1 MTNWN
6 NSRKR
11 LKIFTKEF
19 WKEYKWQDILINL
32 LIYFAVFS
40 SLLLIDLLT
49 KWGLY
54 IGDKPNEIIANYKIL
69 GIRSLLHRGTTL
81 EIGLTLPG
89 LHTIT
94 FLIII
99 STILFSALAKKK
111 YYRWWIAGLA
121 TIAAGSMGNMVDR
134 FIFKGVRDVFFLPFA
149 DLGTF
154 NFADVCIIFGSI
166 GFVVSAV
173 TFSLIEIYKEKRKKF
188 ISSEDFENELDENEN
203 NESTETKKN
212 VEANEQIES
221 NTSNNSKI
229 NEGKPIFK
237 E

>member
-6 NSRKR
+6 NSKKR
-11 LKIFTKEF
+11 PKIFTKEF

-54 IGDKPNEIIANYKIL
+54 IGDKPNEILANYKIL

-173 TFSLIEIYKEKRKKF
+173 TFSLIEIYKEKRKKS
-188 ISSEDFENELDENEN
+188 ISEDFENELDENDN

-212 VEANEQIES
+212 IETNKQIKS
-221 NTSNNSKI
+221 NTFNNSEI
-229 NEGKPIFK
+229 NEEKPISK

>member
-54 IGDKPNEIIANYKIL
+54 IGDKPNEILANYKIL

-99 STILFSALAKKK
+99 SSIYSNVCTIFYHILTNYSFKTKNRIENFYPTRLVSNTIIKLTLFIKAIHPNSRPQTIL
-111 YYRWWIAGLA
+111 AGIWAILE
-121 TIAAGSMGNMVDR
+121 IF
-134 FIFKGVRDVFFLPFA
+134 FIRKLD
-149 DLGTF
+149 TF
-154 NFADVCIIFGSI
+154 W
-166 GFVVSAV
+166 
-173 TFSLIEIYKEKRKKF
+173 
-188 ISSEDFENELDENEN
+188 NE
-203 NESTETKKN
+203 
-212 VEANEQIES
+212 
-221 NTSNNSKI
+221 
-229 NEGKPIFK
+229 F
-237 E
+237 

>member
-54 IGDKPNEIIANYKIL
+54 IGDKPNEILANYKIL

-149 DLGTF
+149 VPLQLHWYMRWKWNTWRYVFPLSCSWGALLVVVERKTT
-154 NFADVCIIFGSI
+154 ATLSRRGPYWWCIAPF
-166 GFVVSAV
+166 
-173 TFSLIEIYKEKRKKF
+173 KRRATTC
-188 ISSEDFENELDENEN
+188 S
-203 NESTETKKN
+203 
-212 VEANEQIES
+212 V
-221 NTSNNSKI
+221 
-229 NEGKPIFK
+229 GKWVG
-237 E
+237 

>member
-11 LKIFTKEF
+11 PKIFTKEF

-54 IGDKPNEIIANYKIL
+54 IGDKPNEILANYKIL

-188 ISSEDFENELDENEN
+188 ISEDFENELDDKEN
-203 NESTETKKN
+203 NENIETKKN
-212 VEANEQIES
+212 VETNEQIKS

-229 NEGKPIFK
+229 NEEKPISK